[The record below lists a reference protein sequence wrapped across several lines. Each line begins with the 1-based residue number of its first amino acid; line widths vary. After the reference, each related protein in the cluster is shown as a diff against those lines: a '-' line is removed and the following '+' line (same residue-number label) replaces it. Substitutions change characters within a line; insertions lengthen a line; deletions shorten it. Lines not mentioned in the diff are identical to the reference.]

1 MAIDVMPAE
10 LAGQEDDDRD
20 RRLAYREAITAFA
33 DVAVALREAIDRDEL
48 LHLAARKM
56 SELIGVSRCSLY
68 LRDEET
74 GFYRGQVGHADH
86 DIDPAVKR
94 LVIGGLEADT
104 FTRDIVRT
112 REPVVMQD
120 ALHDPRAVRSTIRTW
135 RVRSMMGVPMVLR
148 DEVIGIFL
156 LDSEEMTRRF
166 SEVDQDLA
174 SAFAELAAAAISQA
188 ELISELRQ
196 SRDTVT
202 RQNKAFRRATAV
214 DDRFTELVIS
224 GGSLREIAA
233 AVTELTKKH
242 CVIYDS
248 RLRYLTSASEDV
260 DGSQLD
266 QAVLEAP
273 EVAAVPADRPSA
285 IGPFPKL
292 GIYSRLLVSPVTVS
306 DDRWASLVMVEQGSP
321 FNAFDM
327 LIARRVAS
335 IIALEMSAERRATL
349 AEWNAR
355 SSLAAELIRGNRDV
369 AHVERRA
376 DFLGLRLD
384 QPHVVCLLTWRDGDE
399 LQLPDAETVA
409 AEISRCT
416 GGASILATG
425 VVEGIALIIDLPEG
439 QPAPAA
445 ITELKEHVRTACAA
459 IDPHGRLVAGLS
471 MRCVS
476 AADYVRAYE
485 QTRQV
490 VSCIDMYCPP
500 GEVQVLSA
508 DDLGPG
514 RLLLAGTE
522 PSEARRFT
530 EEAIGALL
538 DEEVPAELLQT
549 LVCFF
554 ESGRSVRRS
563 ATTLGVHENTIRYRL
578 TRVEELT
585 GLDIG
590 SDCDAQLSAQIA
602 LLVLRLQGA
611 LPPSVTAGGGADEP
625 GDDAEA
631 TEVTEAAGS
640 TV

>member
-1 MAIDVMPAE
+1 MAIDVMPAVIP
-10 LAGQEDDDRD
+10 GQSGEDRH
-20 RRLAYREAITAFA
+20 RELAYREAISAFG

-56 SELIGVSRCSLY
+56 SELVDVSRCSLY

-74 GFYRGQVGHADH
+74 GHYRGQVGHADH
-86 DIDPAVKR
+86 DIDPMVKR
-94 LVIGGLEADT
+94 LVIGGLEADG
-104 FTRDIVRT
+104 FTRDIVKT
-112 REPVVMQD
+112 REPVVMHD

-135 RVRSMMGVPMVLR
+135 RVRSMMGVPMVVR

-156 LDSEEMTRRF
+156 LDSEEKTRRF
-166 SEVDQDLA
+166 SDLDQDLA
-174 SAFAELAAAAISQA
+174 SAFAELAAAAISQG
-188 ELISELRQ
+188 ELIDELRH

-202 RQNKAFRRATAV
+202 RQNKAFRRAAAV

-224 GGSLREIAA
+224 GGSLRQIAA
-233 AVTELTKKH
+233 AVTDLTRKH
-242 CVIYDS
+242 CVVYDS
-248 RLRYLTSASEDV
+248 QMRYLTSSCEDD
-260 DGSQLD
+260 DGGRLD

-273 EVAAVPADRPSA
+273 EIAAAPSDRPSV

-306 DDRWASLVMVEQGSP
+306 DDRWASLVMVEQGGP

-376 DFLGLRLD
+376 NFLGLRLD
-384 QPHVVCLLTWRDGDE
+384 QPHVVCLVTWRDGDE
-399 LQLPDAETVA
+399 LQLPDAEAVA
-409 AEISRCT
+409 AEISRCS

-425 VVEGIALIIDLPEG
+425 VVEGIALIIDLPDG
-439 QPAPAA
+439 QPTLAA
-445 ITELKEHVRTACAA
+445 INQVKEHVRTACEAL
-459 IDPHGRLVAGLS
+459 DPHGRLVAGLS

-476 AADYVRAYE
+476 AGDYVRAYE

-490 VSCIDMYCPP
+490 VSCIDLYCPP
-500 GEVQVLSA
+500 GSVEVLSA

-522 PSEARRFT
+522 ASEARRFT
-530 EEAIGALL
+530 EEALGALL
-538 DEEVPAELLQT
+538 DDEVPAELLQT

-554 ESGRSVRRS
+554 DSGRSVRRS
-563 ATTLGVHENTIRYRL
+563 AATLGVHENTIRYRL

-585 GLDIG
+585 GLDIAA
-590 SDCDAQLSAQIA
+590 DCDAQLSAQIA

-611 LPPSVTAGGGADEP
+611 LPAPA
-625 GDDAEA
+625 AEEEA
-631 TEVTEAAGS
+631 ETEVEEDALG
-640 TV
+640 

>member
-1 MAIDVMPAE
+1 MAIDVMPAA
-10 LAGQEDDDRD
+10 LAGQDDDDRH
-20 RRLAYREAITAFA
+20 RQRAYREAITAFA

-48 LHLAARKM
+48 LHLVARKM
-56 SELIGVSRCSLY
+56 SGLIGVSRCSLY
-68 LRDEET
+68 LRDEDT
-74 GFYRGQVGHADH
+74 GFYRGQVGHADS
-86 DIDPAVKR
+86 DIDAAVKR
-94 LVIGGLEADT
+94 LTIGGLEADT
-104 FTRDIVRT
+104 FTREIVRT

-135 RVRSMMGVPMVLR
+135 RVRSIMGVPMVLH

-156 LDSEEMTRRF
+156 LDSEEKTRRF

-188 ELISELRQ
+188 ELIGELRQ
-196 SRDTVT
+196 SRDTVA

-233 AVTELTKKH
+233 AVTELTRKH
-242 CVIYDS
+242 CMIYDAEMQ
-248 RLRYLTSASEDV
+248 YLTSSNEDEG
-260 DGSQLD
+260 DGQLD

-273 EVAAVPADRPSA
+273 EVAAVPGDRPSA

-306 DDRWASLVMVEQGSP
+306 DDRWATLVMVEQGSA

-384 QPHVVCLLTWRDGDE
+384 QPHVVCLVTWRDGDE
-399 LQLPDAETVA
+399 LQLPEAETVA
-409 AEISRCT
+409 AEVSRCA

-439 QPAPAA
+439 RPTPTA
-445 ITELKEHVRTACAA
+445 IDEIKEHVRTACEAL
-459 IDPHGRLVAGLS
+459 DPHGRLVAGLS

-500 GEVQVLSA
+500 GEVRVLSA

-522 PSEARRFT
+522 PGEARRFT
-530 EEAIGALL
+530 EEALGGLL
-538 DEEVPAELLQT
+538 GEGVPAELLQT

-578 TRVEELT
+578 TRVEQLT

-590 SDCDAQLSAQIA
+590 ADCDAQLSAQIA
-602 LLVLRLQGA
+602 LLVLRLQGSLTPA
-611 LPPSVTAGGGADEP
+611 PIPVADPEAGVEDEVP
-625 GDDAEA
+625 EPA
-631 TEVTEAAGS
+631 
-640 TV
+640 

>member
-1 MAIDVMPAE
+1 MAIDVMPAV
-10 LAGQEDDDRD
+10 LAGQDDDDRH
-20 RRLAYREAITAFA
+20 RQLAYREAITAFA

-48 LHLAARKM
+48 LHLTARKM
-56 SELIGVSRCSLY
+56 SGLIGVSRCSLY
-68 LRDEET
+68 LREEDT
-74 GFYRGQVGHADH
+74 GFYRGQVGHADQ
-86 DIDPAVKR
+86 DIDEAIKR
-94 LVIGGLEADT
+94 LVIGGIEADT
-104 FTRDIVRT
+104 FTREIIRT

-120 ALHDPRAVRSTIRTW
+120 ALHDARAVRSTIRTW

-156 LDSEEMTRRF
+156 LDSEEKTRRF
-166 SEVDQDLA
+166 TEVDQDLA

-188 ELISELRQ
+188 ELIGELRQ
-196 SRDTVT
+196 SRDTVS

-214 DDRFTELVIS
+214 DDRFTELVIR

-248 RLRYLTSASEDV
+248 RMQYLTSAGEDE
-260 DGSQLD
+260 DGGQLD

-273 EVAAVPADRPSA
+273 EVAAVPADRPTA

-306 DDRWASLVMVEQGSP
+306 DARWASLVMVEQGSP

-384 QPHVVCLLTWRDGDE
+384 QPHVVCLVTWRDGDE
-399 LQLPDAETVA
+399 LQLPDAEAVA
-409 AEISRCT
+409 AEVSRCA
-416 GGASILATG
+416 GGVSILATG

-439 QPAPAA
+439 KPTPTG
-445 ITELKEHVRTACAA
+445 IEEIKEHVRTACGAL
-459 IDPHGRLVAGLS
+459 DPHGRLVAGLS

-490 VSCIDMYCPP
+490 VSCIDMYCPS

-522 PSEARRFT
+522 PAEARRFT
-530 EEAIGALL
+530 EEALGALL
-538 DEEVPAELLQT
+538 DDDVPSELLQT

-590 SDCDAQLSAQIA
+590 ADCDAQLSAQIA

-611 LPPSVTAGGGADEP
+611 LPPSVTAGAEP
-625 GDDAEA
+625 VGDAEA
-631 TEVTEAAGS
+631 DPSSAAEDPVPS
-640 TV
+640 